1 MKIVITSRGE
11 DLDAEVDPRFGRAQY
26 FILFETDDDSFS
38 VLDNKQNLNAPQG
51 AGIQAAQHII
61 DAGAAGL
68 ITGNCG
74 PKAFQ
79 VLSAAGIPVY
89 LEGRGTVKETIETFK
104 AGTMAPS
111 KASNRNGHWV

>member
-11 DLDAEVDPRFGRAQY
+11 DLNAEVDPRFGRAQY

-38 VLDNKQNLNAPQG
+38 VLDNKQNLNAQQG
-51 AGIQAAQHII
+51 VGIQAAQQII
-61 DAGAAGL
+61 NAGAAGL

-79 VLSAAGIPVY
+79 VLSAASIPVY
-89 LEGRGTVKETIETFK
+89 LEGKGTVKETIEAFK
-104 AGTMAPS
+104 AGTMSPS
-111 KASNRNGHWV
+111 NAANKDGHWV